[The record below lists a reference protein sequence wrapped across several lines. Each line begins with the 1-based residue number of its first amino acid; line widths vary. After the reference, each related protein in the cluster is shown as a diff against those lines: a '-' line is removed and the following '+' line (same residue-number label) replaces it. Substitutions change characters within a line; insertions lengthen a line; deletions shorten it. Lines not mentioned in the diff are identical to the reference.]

1 MAGNEFNRDRH
12 GDGLHCHEGDQHEQ
26 LHRPGH
32 QRARPTQQHAR
43 RCAKTGPQ
51 GVRTG
56 KYLRYDWEDVE
67 AWWAEQK
74 RQP

>member
-1 MAGNEFNRDRH
+1 MASK
-12 GDGLHCHEGDQHEQ
+12 
-26 LHRPGH
+26 RPGARSEPP
-32 QRARPTQQHAR
+32 RAKATAEEVAAYLRVNVETLYKWR
-43 RCAKTGPQ
+43 YAKTGPQ

-74 RQP
+74 RQVP

>member
-1 MAGNEFNRDRH
+1 MASKRSGAGSE
-12 GDGLHCHEGDQHEQ
+12 
-26 LHRPGH
+26 PP
-32 QRARPTQQHAR
+32 RARATAEEVAAYLR
-43 RCAKTGPQ
+43 VDVETLYKWRYVKTGPQ

-74 RQP
+74 AQEGG